1 MKRLLVL
8 IFSMLYILA
17 ACGGL
22 ESKVDGKTFIAEVGP
37 KEDLKKLGYISF
49 KEDEVTF
56 SSDETKIERRGT
68 VKYDEDE
75 KIMIKLADNPV
86 YKNGEMK
93 LSNIVK
99 SKEGLNAELEIYSNE
114 KKVEVMKGKLFI
126 QLTEKEEGK

>member
-8 IFSMLYILA
+8 IIGMLYILA

-22 ESKVDGKTFIAEVGP
+22 ESKIDGKTFIAEVGP

-56 SSDETKIERRGT
+56 SSDETKVERKGT
-68 VKYDEDE
+68 MKFGKDDKV
-75 KIMIKLADNPV
+75 ITVNLGDNPI

-93 LSNIVK
+93 LRNI
-99 SKEGLNAELEIYSNE
+99 KEHDNGFIAELEIYENG
-114 KKVEVMKGKLFI
+114 KKVNVMK
-126 QLTEKEEGK
+126 EKMYIKMTKKE